1 MQLQTAVKRIFEVKI
16 KEASSVQQD
25 ASFFSNHLQN
35 WRWKLIL
42 LKRKK
47 KVQLQTAVKRIFEVK
62 IKEAS
67 SVQQDASFFRLNIPV
82 LTFSNCFGVTATG

>member
-1 MQLQTAVKRIFEVKI
+1 MMSKEKDPVKETLKFIEDHAFFKPSAKLEMEAYLAK
-16 KEASSVQQD
+16 KE
-25 ASFFSNHLQN
+25 
-35 WRWKLIL
+35 
-42 LKRKK
+42 K

-67 SVQQDASFFRLNIPV
+67 SVQQDASFLRLNIPV